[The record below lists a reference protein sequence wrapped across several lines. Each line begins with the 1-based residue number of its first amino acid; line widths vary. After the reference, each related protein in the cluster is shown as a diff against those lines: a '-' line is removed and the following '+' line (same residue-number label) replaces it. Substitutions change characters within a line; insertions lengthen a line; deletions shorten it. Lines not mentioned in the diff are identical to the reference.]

1 MCVMIKLFREK
12 IQTKK
17 GDFGE
22 LLVDEYIKS
31 RKKMIPYEPVWPGAH
46 PFDRILA
53 SPDKKDLLILDVK
66 SKARRQMYPDQG
78 IDFKHYIQYKTISEK
93 YNIPVFLVFV
103 DEGMGE
109 AYGNYLRNLEIPVS
123 IRVRDQEKDYPS
135 IEFSG
140 AKIIYFPISN
150 MITLFHLTSEQQK
163 ALRDLSSRNPSYR
176 YANNCSVSCEV
187 STPAFVTARSKE

>member
-1 MCVMIKLFREK
+1 MCVMIKLFHEK

-22 LLVDEYIKS
+22 RLVDDYIKS

-66 SKARRQMYPDQG
+66 SKARRQLYPDQG
-78 IDFKHYIQYKTISEK
+78 INFNHYIQYKTISKK

-103 DEGMGE
+103 DEGNGDV
-109 AYGNYLRNLEIPVS
+109 YGNYLRNLEIPVS
-123 IRVRDQEKDYPS
+123 IRVRDQEKEYPS
-135 IEFSG
+135 IELSS

-150 MITLFHLTSEQQK
+150 MITLFHLTHEQRK
-163 ALRDLSSRNPSYR
+163 TLRDLSSRNSSYR
-176 YANNCSVSCEV
+176 YANNDSALFDL
-187 STPAFVTARSKE
+187 STTQT